1 MLFYGRQFIPDDSNQ
16 FLVLSARALFLHFL
30 SKWTFSAT
38 FFSALLQIAQQG
50 HFRSL
55 VARVVFLHRDDLLR
69 V

>member
-1 MLFYGRQFIPDDSNQ
+1 MLFYGRQFILDDFDRS
-16 FLVLSARALFLHFL
+16 LIWSARALFLHFL
-30 SKWTFSAT
+30 LRLT
-38 FFSALLQIAQQG
+38 FFVAFFSILLQIAQQG